1 MLKGR
6 YQGSVNDVDQKS
18 IITAGLVNQ
27 NRLKN
32 HLHLHHHPHHH
43 YNLQWQAGLQSS
55 DSVMAPI
62 TRTHNVLH
70 TRSGFLCLPSCLVV
84 EPLVLVVLIVLAS
97 IDNDKGG
104 VQKIKMEI

>member
-1 MLKGR
+1 MMQIK
-6 YQGSVNDVDQKS
+6 KS

-27 NRLKN
+27 NRLLNN
-32 HLHLHHHPHHH
+32 HDYHHHRHHR

-84 EPLVLVVLIVLAS
+84 EPSVLVVLVVLSFILAA
-97 IDNDKGG
+97 IDN
-104 VQKIKMEI
+104 E

>member
-6 YQGSVNDVDQKS
+6 QQDSVDDADEKKS

-32 HLHLHHHPHHH
+32 HLHLHHHPHHRRHH

-70 TRSGFLCLPSCLVV
+70 TLSGFLCLPLLGSSTLGTCYTCTSSL
-84 EPLVLVVLIVLAS
+84 
-97 IDNDKGG
+97 N
-104 VQKIKMEI
+104 